1 MTYIHRKGKLYGLRF
16 TTLCPPIANNYGTRR
31 YRLKMKLL
39 LIDNYEVFRKG
50 LANLLE
56 SEPNIDVVSTSSTA
70 SEVIEVVGKHKPDI
84 VLIDPELFE
93 SIDVVSRIQQVVP
106 QARIIVLTH
115 SKTST
120 DLLSTMSAGAAGYIL
135 KDSKYESLL
144 KVITLVTEGKLVIDQ
159 SMARLVADVFKFIQ
173 DHMHI
178 LIKPEQVTSLTD
190 QEKAILALLAKDAT
204 NKEIASSLCVTD
216 NTVKVHVR
224 NIMHKLHARNRL
236 EAAICAI
243 QAGLVHGIYEAQG
256 KDSTYNSN

>member
-1 MTYIHRKGKLYGLRF
+1 M
-16 TTLCPPIANNYGTRR
+16 
-31 YRLKMKLL
+31 KMKLL
-39 LIDNYEVFRKG
+39 LVDNYEVFRKG

-56 SEPNIDVVSTSSTA
+56 SEPNIDVVSMSATA
-70 SEVIEVVGKHKPDI
+70 SEVIEAIREHKPDI
-84 VLIDPELFE
+84 VLIDPELYE
-93 SIDVVSRIQQVVP
+93 SMDVISRIQQVMP
-106 QARIIVLTH
+106 KARIIVLTH
-115 SKTST
+115 SKAST

-159 SMARLVADVFKFIQ
+159 SMARLVVDVFKFIH

-178 LIKPEQVTSLTD
+178 MIKPEQVTSLTE

-204 NKEIASSLCVTD
+204 NKEIASSLCVTE

-236 EAAICAI
+236 EAGIYAI
-243 QAGLVHGIYEAQG
+243 QAGLAHGIYEAQG
-256 KDSTYNSN
+256 KDSTYNSD

>member
-1 MTYIHRKGKLYGLRF
+1 LTYIHRKGKLYGLRF

-56 SEPNIDVVSTSSTA
+56 SEPNIDVVSTSSTV